1 MNSIPHYTRPIDNIS
16 TSDIQ
21 SYWWCHPR
29 RKCRGGVGG
38 NAYTSAYPQAGKW
51 EDGVGNAFDLRRS
64 ANPNVCNHNY
74 TYNNHGRADVTWSSC
89 WNKLKGVVPKLVH
102 AQSGGNMNRNIGVRY
117 CDHDNQMKE
126 QSIRGRLGQCNFG
139 IPRPLMNIRWQH
151 VQGGVVNRRCEHDQ
165 WDEATA
171 DRDRTCV
178 HIVSTRFKI
187 IACLLGVCVCD
198 CGFGVYCLCMVAEQ
212 VAT

>member
-117 CDHDNQMKE
+117 CDHENQMKE
-126 QSIRGRLGQCNFG
+126 HSIRGVRSCRDANEWRYKQSKIYCRLNTTSEDSG
-139 IPRPLMNIRWQH
+139 H
-151 VQGGVVNRRCEHDQ
+151 HDQGGVVKSEAQWWPRAQNTTDGVVHDSCSVV
-165 WDEATA
+165 TSPP
-171 DRDRTCV
+171 T
-178 HIVSTRFKI
+178 
-187 IACLLGVCVCD
+187 
-198 CGFGVYCLCMVAEQ
+198 
-212 VAT
+212 